1 MEKNSV
7 NYKYLVRSPRD
18 IDWGITVDTVGSEPI
33 PPNYPVYPPRTGH
46 PDAFYFTP
54 SRGRVLDSYQLLYI
68 THGKGYFYTSPDTFI
83 EIKEGDIL
91 ILQPHVWHSYF
102 PDKKTGWQE
111 YWIGFQGINMDSRFQ
126 NNFFAK
132 DQIVYHIGVQDSIVK
147 LYEQAIQ
154 VAMEEKAACQQY
166 LAGIANLI
174 LGMTMYYSQNYE
186 FDNKATE
193 QISKAKVFIREN
205 LLKGIGP
212 EEVADSLHMSYS
224 WFRKLFKE
232 YTGLSPAHYIQEL
245 KIQQAKDLLATTQR
259 STKEIAYYLT
269 FDDIPYFTKVFKKYT
284 GYTPQSY
291 RKKFGREYI
300 HTLLLRCRI
309 AHSKQKEVALFYSL
323 KLFHHKV
330 ISSRQQFRLAHSILI
345 CHFFY
350 ALFSSLKC
358 TAVFS
363 HAIYRSN
370 RQIKCRTGIRR
381 NCE

>member
-1 MEKNSV
+1 
-7 NYKYLVRSPRD
+7 
-18 IDWGITVDTVGSEPI
+18 
-33 PPNYPVYPPRTGH
+33 
-46 PDAFYFTP
+46 
-54 SRGRVLDSYQLLYI
+54 
-68 THGKGYFYTSPDTFI
+68 
-83 EIKEGDIL
+83 
-91 ILQPHVWHSYF
+91 
-102 PDKKTGWQE
+102 
-111 YWIGFQGINMDSRFQ
+111 
-126 NNFFAK
+126 
-132 DQIVYHIGVQDSIVK
+132 
-147 LYEQAIQ
+147 
-154 VAMEEKAACQQY
+154 MEEKAACQQY

-174 LGMTMYYSQNYE
+174 LGMTMYYSQNCE

-291 RKKFGREYI
+291 RKNSEENKKQPPSV
-300 HTLLLRCRI
+300 LKN
-309 AHSKQKEVALFYSL
+309 HSQQAEGGCFVLPMYSL

-330 ISSRQQFRLAHSILI
+330 ISSRQQFCLTHSILI

-350 ALFSSLKC
+350 ALFSSLEC
-358 TAVFS
+358 TTVFS
-363 HAIYRSN
+363 YAIH
-370 RQIKCRTGIRR
+370 
-381 NCE
+381 

>member
-1 MEKNSV
+1 MEKHSV

-18 IDWGITVDTVGSEPI
+18 IDWGITVNTVGSEPV
-33 PPNYPVYPPRTGH
+33 PPNYSIYPPHTGH

-68 THGKGYFYTSPDTFI
+68 TRGKGYFYPTPDTSI

-111 YWIGFQGINMDSRFQ
+111 YWIGFQGVNMDSRFQ

-132 DQIVYHIGVQDSIVK
+132 DQIVYHIGVQDSIVQ
-147 LYEQAIQ
+147 LYEQAIH
-154 VAMEEKAACQQY
+154 VAMEEKSACQQY

-259 STKEIAYYLT
+259 TTKEIAYYLN

-284 GYTPQSY
+284 GYTPQTY
-291 RKKFGREYI
+291 RQKFGR
-300 HTLLLRCRI
+300 
-309 AHSKQKEVALFYSL
+309 
-323 KLFHHKV
+323 
-330 ISSRQQFRLAHSILI
+330 
-345 CHFFY
+345 
-350 ALFSSLKC
+350 
-358 TAVFS
+358 
-363 HAIYRSN
+363 
-370 RQIKCRTGIRR
+370 G
-381 NCE
+381 